1 MLLLSNGRVVDISVA
16 RAKYHA
22 LKQQGPLPDA
32 EHRALYCLV
41 DIVFRLCDEND
52 NPKRNW
58 TEYDY
63 NYSGFTLANIH
74 KANHLTQEDIVLL
87 QSWVSLPAQKVKIET
102 ARRRLVDTQT
112 SLSTKLDTSP
122 SFLYSN
128 LYQRIHALNLNSAC
142 PDQWLA
148 TITNMKNTGLRK
160 EEIIWS
166 GIEKFLSTQTPN
178 TSITKQRMLAAINF
192 NNIELQLSSERTRDT
207 HGGLTFNEVAELM
220 PHQAIYC
227 SKLKLTENSQCI
239 LRYIDPRFNYR
250 VGIIKIRNYQ
260 DGNPLNNKWF
270 AFDPYGR
277 TLINECDKTSYF
289 KDSEDAKSAADKHA
303 SNIMKL
309 CYGTRFNT
317 HYDHLTL
324 YGGNHYREWIVSLP
338 EYQRNFFGAHYY
350 DHNVLI
356 HIRTTTRNDNNGN
369 KLLFIE
375 EIQSDWHQQGQVHGY
390 NNSCWGKIANAPFK
404 KEWPVLAIKLML
416 IRASNNGFDGIAWA
430 DGDIQETRYSQNLST
445 IKRRYD
451 KEIPRALNRL
461 GKDFN
466 CQVERTHIV
475 TRDPWLNVVK
485 SKNKWRVADNNGK
498 FETKNK
504 YNTREEAMLV
514 IHRHC
519 KNIQLGVSVFKINK
533 QLQHQL
539 SEQGL
544 PLFGESL

>member
-1 MLLLSNGRVVDISVA
+1 MLLLSNDRAIDISIA

-22 LKQQGPLPDA
+22 LRQQGPAPDA

-41 DIVFRLCDEND
+41 DIVFRLYDD
-52 NPKRNW
+52 NGKPRRGW

-63 NYSGFTLANIH
+63 KYSGFTLANIH
-74 KANHLTQEDIVLL
+74 KENHLNEEDKATIL
-87 QSWVSLPAQKVKIET
+87 SWASLPTQKAKIET
-102 ARRRLVDTQT
+102 VRRRLVDTQT
-112 SLSTKLDTSP
+112 NLSTKLDSSP
-122 SFLYSN
+122 SFLYSS
-128 LYQRIHALNLNSAC
+128 LYKRIHALNLNSAR
-142 PDQWLA
+142 PDQWLS
-148 TITNMKNTGLRK
+148 TITNMKNTGLRE

-166 GIEKFLSTQTPN
+166 DINKFLSIQNNKTN
-178 TSITKQRMLAAINF
+178 ITKQHVLSAIDF
-192 NNIELQLSSERTRDT
+192 NNINLQVSCERIRDT
-207 HGGLTFNEVAELM
+207 NGGLMFNEVAEVM
-220 PHQAIYC
+220 PHQAVHRA
-227 SKLKLTENSQCI
+227 SLKLDDNKQCI
-239 LRYIDPRFNYR
+239 LRYIDPNFNYR
-250 VGIIKIRNYQ
+250 IGVIKSRIYQ
-260 DGNPLNNKWF
+260 ADNPLNNKWF

-277 TLINECDKTSYF
+277 ALINERGNTNYF

-303 SNIMKL
+303 RKIMKL

-324 YGGNHYREWIVSLP
+324 YGGDHYREWIVSLP

-350 DHNVLI
+350 DHNVLM
-356 HIRTTTRNDNNGN
+356 HIRTTSRRDTSGN

-375 EIQSDWHQQGQVHGY
+375 EIQSDWHQQGHVHGY
-390 NNSCWGKIANAPFK
+390 NNSPWGNVANAPFK

-430 DGDIQETRYSQNLST
+430 DGDIQETRYSQYLTT

-451 KEIPRALNRL
+451 KEIPHALNRL

-466 CQVERTHIV
+466 CQVDRTNIE

-485 SKNKWRVADNNGK
+485 SKDKWHVADNHGK

-504 YNTREEAMLV
+504 YNSREEAMLV

-519 KNIQLGVSVFKINK
+519 KEIQLGVSVFIINK
-533 QLQHQL
+533 QLQYQL
-539 SEQGL
+539 SEKGL
-544 PLFGESL
+544 PLFGENL